1 MDPLTV
7 GLALGGVSA
16 LSGGIQGLMDRST
29 AKKQARAYN
38 DAIALMQQQ
47 AAKQYSG
54 LYGANATANSM
65 STGDAYQ
72 DMLLRE
78 LAQAVQEKEIQA
90 AALNASRPIQTDL
103 DAQREALLQLL
114 AHENYQN
121 RQALANASITA
132 RRTGM
137 GNAGGLLWQ
146 ANRANAAGRNNAANT
161 ARLATQNNLARIGA
175 GTNLN
180 TGSIADQNRQMAQN
194 LYANANQNYNAALN
208 NLTNMYTN
216 QNAAKAKTPSYLGT
230 LGSSLMSGALVG
242 GTGYYLAG
250 LGNRG
255 PQPPNTNTQPQWNAP
270 TIDSPTKINSVLNF

>member
-1 MDPLTV
+1 MDPITM
-7 GLALGGVSA
+7 SA
-16 LSGGIQGLMDRST
+16 LIAGGSSLAQGLMNRGT
-29 AKKQARAYN
+29 AKKQAEAYK

-47 AAKQYSG
+47 AARQYSG

-78 LAQAVQEKEIQA
+78 LAKQVQEKEIQA

-103 DAQREALLQLL
+103 DAQREALVQLL
-114 AHENYQN
+114 MQENEQN
-121 RQALANASITA
+121 RRALANASITA

-137 GNAGGLLWQ
+137 GNAGALLWQ
-146 ANRANAAGRNNAANT
+146 ANRANAAGRNSAVNT

-194 LYANANQNYNAALN
+194 LYSNANANYNAAVN
-208 NLTNMYTN
+208 NLGNLYVSRG
-216 QNAAKAKTPSYLGT
+216 AARANIPTYGGI
-230 LGSSLMSGALVG
+230 LGSALGAGGQTAATGYLMSMYNKPTAIPAAQSSWNP
-242 GTGYYLAG
+242 GTIQDY
-250 LGNRG
+250 
-255 PQPPNTNTQPQWNAP
+255 
-270 TIDSPTKINSVLNF
+270 KINSVLNP